1 MIRLRINY
9 AKMDA
14 LRYIGHLD
22 LQKVWIR
29 VLLRSKVPIAYTQG
43 FHPSPKFGTGWPLP
57 LGWEGKNELIDIWL
71 DLPEEEF
78 IDNDSTWLIN
88 KLEKNSPP
96 GLRVKDGEIVP
107 LYSPSL
113 TVIIQSARYLI
124 RKPETVSMKLFN
136 ERREQ
141 FESSS
146 EVLVTRRD
154 KTFDIKPMVNNW
166 AYLPHEDMGGGIEVE
181 MPARE
186 SAMGRPDELISA
198 LGFDPLE
205 WKIIRE
211 RFLFDK
217 SAEEQADSVVK

>member
-9 AKMDA
+9 AKVDA

-29 VLLRSKVPIAYTQG
+29 VLLRSKIPIAYTQG
-43 FHPSPKFGTGWPLP
+43 FHPSPKLGTGWPLP
-57 LGWEGKNELIDIWL
+57 LGWEGKNELIDVWL

-78 IDNDSTWLIN
+78 IDNDPTSLIN
-88 KLEKNSPP
+88 RLEKNSPP
-96 GLRVKDGEIVP
+96 GLQVKDGQIVP

-124 RKPETVSMKLFN
+124 KKPESVPMTLVNDRK
-136 ERREQ
+136 EQ

-154 KTFDIKPMVNNW
+154 KTFDIKPMVSNW
-166 AYLPHEDMGGGIEVE
+166 RFLPFEDLGSIIEVE

-205 WKIIRE
+205 WKIIRK
-211 RFLFDK
+211 RFLFNKCD
-217 SAEEQADSVVK
+217 EEQTDSVVK

>member
-9 AKMDA
+9 AKVDA

-29 VLLRSKVPIAYTQG
+29 VLLRSKIPIAYTQG
-43 FHPSPKFGTGWPLP
+43 FHPSPKLATGWPLP
-57 LGWEGKNELIDIWL
+57 LGWEGQNELIDVWL
-71 DLPEEEF
+71 DLPEEQF
-78 IDNDSTWLIN
+78 IDRNPTWLIN
-88 KLEKNSPP
+88 TLKNNSPT
-96 GLRVKDGEIVP
+96 GLHVKDGESVP

-113 TVIIQSARYLI
+113 TILIQSARYLI
-124 RKPETVSMKLFN
+124 RKPESVSMELLD
-136 ERREQ
+136 ERREL

-154 KTFDIKPMVNNW
+154 KTFDIKPMVRNW
-166 AYLPHEDMGGGIEVE
+166 GYLFFEDMGSFIEVE
-181 MPARE
+181 MPARD

-211 RFLFDK
+211 RFLFDG
-217 SAEEQADSVVK
+217 SAEEPADSVVK